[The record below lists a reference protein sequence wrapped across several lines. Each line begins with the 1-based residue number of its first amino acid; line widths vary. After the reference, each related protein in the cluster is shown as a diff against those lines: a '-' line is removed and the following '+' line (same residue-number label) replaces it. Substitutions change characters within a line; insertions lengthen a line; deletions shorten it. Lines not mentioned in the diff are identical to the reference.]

1 MLNDFSTISD
11 MVAKAA
17 SSNPRDVDS
26 ELKEFIL
33 SIFGQRSPLQETGE
47 FKDLEAG
54 YLKVFPALHTAFLH
68 FRSGTS
74 HATLSP
80 GCVDL
85 IKFMQGDKDTV
96 EKAVTRFKTLNGAE
110 YDKTEV

>member
-1 MLNDFSTISD
+1 MITDFSTISD

-17 SSNPRDVDS
+17 SSSPREVDS

-74 HATLSP
+74 HTILSP
-80 GCVDL
+80 GCVNL
-85 IKFMQGDKDTV
+85 IKFMDGDKYTV
-96 EKAVTRFKTLNGAE
+96 EKAIARFKTLNGE
-110 YDKTEV
+110 EHDKTEV